1 MAWSVFLPSDLLN
14 SESLLVHYLPLLSVS
29 PGQQNARPRNFQPAL
44 IRQNAYCPKTMCFAS
59 RSVWRGDGDAA
70 QSLKDLANFS
80 SRQCHSPRDR
90 GAGSS
95 ICLAWRKAS
104 RVEAK
109 AVQGFHSPE
118 GSYPKKIFRKLMRSP
133 AHVER
138 CATFQFTTLSCQSAA
153 RNISEYP
160 T

>member
-118 GSYPKKIFRKLMRSP
+118 GSSPKKIFRKLMQSP
-133 AHVER
+133 ST
-138 CATFQFTTLSCQSAA
+138 C
-153 RNISEYP
+153 
-160 T
+160 